1 MHMPTAATQ
10 FFDSQQPLDM
20 FRGGRLAQYRLA
32 YETWGTREAD
42 NTVLI
47 VTGLSPDAHA
57 ASNPKDPSE
66 GWWEGIVGPGKAID
80 TNRWFVICVNSLGSC
95 KGSTGPA
102 SIHPETGAH
111 YRLGFPD
118 LSIEDIAQTTFQ
130 LLQYLNINQVDV
142 LCGPSM
148 GGMTAQALMAQH
160 PGIAKRLVTISSTP
174 AASPF
179 AIAIRSLQRE
189 MIRLDRKWQNGQ
201 YAMDDPP
208 VPGQRL
214 ARKLGMISYRSAGEW
229 QTRFKRD
236 RVNEAQKDPTPF
248 GVEFEIES
256 YLDAAAD
263 RFVGSF
269 DPNSYLYLSRSMDW
283 FDIADHGA
291 SLDQVYR
298 QFQLSEA
305 LVIGVASDIL
315 FPLYQ
320 QEEIAQAHQDAGT
333 EVEFHAL
340 DSVQGHDS
348 FLVDIDQFAKVI
360 GNYLKRL

>member
-1 MHMPTAATQ
+1 MPTAATQ
-10 FFDSQQPLDM
+10 YFVAEEPLDM
-20 FRGGRLAQYRLA
+20 YRGGQLAEYRLA
-32 YETWGTREAD
+32 YETWGTRQSD
-42 NTVLI
+42 NTVVI

-57 ASNPKDPSE
+57 ASNADDPNE

-80 TNRWFVICVNSLGSC
+80 TDKWFVVCVNSLGSC

-102 SIHPETGAH
+102 SVNPETGNH
-111 YRLGFPD
+111 YRLTFPD
-118 LSIEDIAQTTFQ
+118 LSIEDIAQSTFQ
-130 LLQYLNINQVDV
+130 LLQHLGIEQIDV

-148 GGMTAQALMAQH
+148 GGMTAQALMALH
-160 PGIAKRLVTISSTP
+160 PGIAKRLITISSTP

-189 MIRLDRKWQNGQ
+189 MIRLDRKWQDGQ

-229 QTRFKRD
+229 KDRFKRD
-236 RVNEAQKDPTPF
+236 RVSGDKTPATPF

-283 FDIADHGA
+283 FDIADHGG
-291 SLDQVYR
+291 SLEAAYQR
-298 QFQLSEA
+298 FQLGEA
-305 LVIGVASDIL
+305 LVIGVGSDIL

-320 QEEIAQAHQDAGT
+320 QEDIARAHREAGT
-333 EVEFHAL
+333 QVEFHAL

-348 FLVDIDQFAKVI
+348 FLVDIDQFAMVI
-360 GNYLKRL
+360 GNYLNRL

>member
-1 MHMPTAATQ
+1 M
-10 FFDSQQPLDM
+10 
-20 FRGGRLAQYRLA
+20 AQYRLA
-32 YETWGTREAD
+32 YETWGKRESD
-42 NTVLI
+42 NTVVI

-57 ASNPKDPSE
+57 ASNPLDSSE

-80 TNRWFVICVNSLGSC
+80 TDKWFVVCVNSLGSC

-102 SIHPETGAH
+102 SIDPETGDH
-111 YRLGFPD
+111 YRLSFPD
-118 LSIEDIAQTTFQ
+118 LSIEDIAQATFE
-130 LLQYLNINQVDV
+130 LLEHLAIKQIDI

-148 GGMTAQALMAQH
+148 GGMTAQALMALH
-160 PGIAKRLVTISSTP
+160 PGIAKRLITISSTP

-189 MIRLDRKWQNGQ
+189 MIRLDRKWQDGQ

-229 QTRFKRD
+229 KTRFKRD
-236 RVNEAQKDPTPF
+236 RVSDDEAPGTPF

-283 FDIADHGA
+283 FDVADHGG
-291 SLDQVYR
+291 SLEAAYR
-298 QFQLSEA
+298 RFELSEA
-305 LVIGVASDIL
+305 LVIGVGSDIL

-320 QEEIAQAHQDAGT
+320 QEDIAQAHRDAGT
-333 EVEFHAL
+333 NVVFHAL

-348 FLVDIDQFAKVI
+348 FLVDIDQFATVI
-360 GNYLKRL
+360 GNYLNRL